1 MTGYYSVQDVEDIKK
16 DITAKINACSEV
28 GLGDIAHTLNEAQ
41 NLIDWLLESEKERVV
56 RETKQNAERIR
67 ELQKEIDKLKGH
79 R

>member
-28 GLGDIAHTLNEAQ
+28 GLGDITHTLNEAQ

-67 ELQKEIDKLKGH
+67 ELQKEIDRLKGY